1 MSGAQNKC
9 RRRRLHKRRRCSDCG
24 EEYSHSSFY
33 THKCGANDPE
43 DEAFSLHFPSTHSSS
58 DSEFHISNL
67 DESDKVPVVNE
78 EPQFEQGS
86 QYDYSLNDL
95 EPGRYRFS

>member
-9 RRRRLHKRRRCSDCG
+9 RRRRLRKRRRCSDCG

-43 DEAFSLHFPSTHSSS
+43 DEASPCTFLQRTALPIQNSTSVILMSPTKFP
-58 DSEFHISNL
+58 L
-67 DESDKVPVVNE
+67 
-78 EPQFEQGS
+78 
-86 QYDYSLNDL
+86 
-95 EPGRYRFS
+95 